1 MNEETSLVPYGDGQ
15 DVTIIDAEAL
25 QITQRRAYDERLA
38 IAGLVADTL
47 AESEVFETYHTQ
59 QCSENTR
66 RRQKDDLACF
76 SAFLLDRY
84 HFERSASDLYA
95 DAEAWRGISHGIVR
109 GFLEWMTE
117 QGYAAGT
124 INGRLF
130 TVRKDCQLAGP
141 TPAGAGVLTA
151 SQVEAILTVRGRSA
165 KVQGHVDENREQRGL
180 PQRRGRKKAQAVDI
194 TTHQALTL
202 KKATV
207 GTTRNKQELSAA
219 DSLKIGLMVEHAF
232 RVSEVVALKLGHF
245 NLNEGTVTFY
255 RPKTRTEEKHR
266 LHTFTRRAAESYLAL
281 CLSQGRSAGPL
292 FIGYKGQRI
301 STRAINERVALLG
314 KAIGVEGRLS
324 PHDLRHFWTW
334 DAFRNGNQLDRIVSG
349 GGWTNPLM
357 ALRYAKRATIA
368 NEGIEISEE

>member
-1 MNEETSLVPYGDGQ
+1 MSTHLVPYDDNQ
-15 DVTIIDAEAL
+15 DVTIIDAEAI
-25 QITQRRAYDERLA
+25 QIVQRRAYDERLA

-47 AESEVFETYHTQ
+47 AESDVFATYHTH

-66 RRQKDDLACF
+66 HRQKDDLTCF

-84 HFERSASDLYA
+84 HLERSASDLYA

-117 QGYAAGT
+117 QGYASGT

-130 TVRKDCQLAGP
+130 TVRKYCKLAGP
-141 TPAGAGVLTA
+141 APAGAGVLTA
-151 SQVEAILTVRGRSA
+151 EQLDAILTVRGRNG
-165 KVQGHVDENREQRGL
+165 KVQGNVDEDREQRGI
-180 PQRRGRKKAQAVDI
+180 PQRRGRKKARAVDI

-207 GTTRNKQELSAA
+207 GTNRNKQELSAA
-219 DSLKIGLMVEHAF
+219 DALKIGLMVEHAF
-232 RVSEVVALKLGHF
+232 RVSEVVALNLEHF

-266 LHTFTRRAAESYLAL
+266 LHTFTRRAAESHIAL
-281 CLSQGRSAGPL
+281 CLSEGRSSGPL
-292 FIGYKGQRI
+292 FIGYKGKRI